1 MTSYKQ
7 LELEHA
13 VLQGRVGELEEAR
26 VAAETRATDSAAAAA
41 GCGQRANMS
50 AVSSADMYA
59 HLANSSDWSARQMGA
74 IEGTLADEPNDILC
88 AMKRC
93 ACKTSLWNAR
103 HSTDT
108 VYNGHRQAA
117 CLSWEFQ
124 NWRNCFPSSG
134 SRRLRLVLRHRPTR
148 CPPWSRQ

>member
-88 AMKRC
+88 AMKPAKHLYGMSATALTQYTMAIGRLLVS
-93 ACKTSLWNAR
+93 AGSSRTGG
-103 HSTDT
+103 T
-108 VYNGHRQAA
+108 V
-117 CLSWEFQ
+117 F
-124 NWRNCFPSSG
+124 
-134 SRRLRLVLRHRPTR
+134 LRLGHGGYG
-148 CPPWSRQ
+148 